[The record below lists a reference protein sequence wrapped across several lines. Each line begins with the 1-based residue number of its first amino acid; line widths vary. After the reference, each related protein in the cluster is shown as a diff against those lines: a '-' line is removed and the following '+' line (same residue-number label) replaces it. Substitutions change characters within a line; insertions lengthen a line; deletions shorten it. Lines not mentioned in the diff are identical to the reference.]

1 MAGTNK
7 SSVNDLIYDQMAK
20 LNSNEAGVSK
30 SMVATLLIMFC
41 TYVNCIMFYTL
52 MYKRIFKETPRYI
65 LFAHMLLN
73 DSVHLLLTS
82 FLFLMAQTI
91 LKLAKAACSFIIF
104 LTTTTFRNAP
114 LNLALMSLERYVA
127 ICFPLRHIEIAT
139 QKRTYLAIGFI
150 WCIGSI
156 NILVDVLFAAV
167 MDPNFFTIQINC
179 IREQI
184 FMQPWQL
191 DVYNGFNVFYFVSV
205 TVIIMFTY
213 ISILITARSVSS
225 NKDSAKKSHRTVL
238 LHFIQLGLC
247 LTSFLHGTIERALYV
262 MTVSDVFLY
271 THLRYLNFLFV
282 LVLPRFLSP
291 LIYGLRDD
299 GVRPLFTY
307 YFCYGA
313 RKFKPKINVP

>member
-7 SSVNDLIYDQMAK
+7 STVNDLIFNQ
-20 LNSNEAGVSK
+20 LFNVNSNEAGVSK
-30 SMVATLLIMFC
+30 YMVATLLIMFC
-41 TYVNCIMFYTL
+41 TYVNCIMFYAVIC
-52 MYKRIFKETPRYI
+52 KRTFKETPRYI

-73 DSVHLLLTS
+73 DSVHLLFACL
-82 FLFLMAQTI
+82 LFLMAQAL
-91 LKLAKAACSFIIF
+91 LKLAKAACSFILF
-104 LTTTTFRNAP
+104 LTMTTFHNTP

-150 WCIGSI
+150 WCLGSI
-156 NILVDVLFAAV
+156 NILIDVLFAAV
-167 MDPNFFTIQINC
+167 MDSNFFTIQINC

-184 FMQPWQL
+184 LMQPWQL
-191 DVYNGFNVFYFVSV
+191 DVYKGFSVCYFVSV

-247 LTSFLHGTIERALYV
+247 LTSFLYGTIERALYV
-262 MTVSDVFLY
+262 MIGSDVVLF

-299 GVRPLFTY
+299 AVRPLFMY
-307 YFCYGA
+307 YFCYGT
-313 RKFKPKINVP
+313 RKFKPKVNVP